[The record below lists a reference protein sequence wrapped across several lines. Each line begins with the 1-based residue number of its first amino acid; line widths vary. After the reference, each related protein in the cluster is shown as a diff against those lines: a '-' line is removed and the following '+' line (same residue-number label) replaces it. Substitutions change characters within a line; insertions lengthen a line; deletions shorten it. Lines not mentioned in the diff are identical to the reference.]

1 MRREDEMATYRI
13 VAETEVCAIDF
24 ACPVPI
30 SQIGKIRGKD
40 VEMTVILPR
49 RYGDYLANVYGEDI
63 PCDTES
69 RVTGIGEISKAL
81 EALAPLVNSDWAR
94 ALRFTVTEVTDGD

>member
-24 ACPVPI
+24 PCPIPI
-30 SQIGKIRGKD
+30 SEIDKTRGKD

-63 PCDTES
+63 PCNTES
-69 RVTGIGEISKAL
+69 RVTGIGEISKAV